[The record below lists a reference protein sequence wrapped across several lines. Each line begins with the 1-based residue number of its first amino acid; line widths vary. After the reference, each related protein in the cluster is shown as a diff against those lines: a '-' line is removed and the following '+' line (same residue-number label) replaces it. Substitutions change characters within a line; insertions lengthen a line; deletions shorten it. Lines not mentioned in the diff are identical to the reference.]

1 MNWVPLF
8 PHEIR
13 RPMNR
18 FIEDLDTAWRELLET
33 TRTLTEVVHA
43 EVDAVNAMARGDLTV
58 PLDVSSKDE
67 IGHMAQAL
75 TTAQRA
81 LRDTLEQV
89 AR

>member
-1 MNWVPLF
+1 MPLF

-43 EVDAVNAMARGDLTV
+43 EVDAVNAMVRGGLTV
-58 PLDVSSKDE
+58 PVDVNSKDE